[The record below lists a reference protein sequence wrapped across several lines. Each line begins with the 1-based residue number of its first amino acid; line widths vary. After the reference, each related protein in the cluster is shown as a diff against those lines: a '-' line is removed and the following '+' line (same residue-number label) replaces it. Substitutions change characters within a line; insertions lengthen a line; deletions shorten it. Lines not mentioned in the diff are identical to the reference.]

1 MKTERRAPAFTLIE
15 VLVVVAIIALLVAI
29 LLPSLAK
36 AREQA
41 RMTICETN
49 NKQLLSGLNLYVADF
64 KVLPATQTTF
74 DINQRLFGVSWA
86 FPLPRPTDP
95 KATTWVWDGAMG
107 GYSDRFDANFRKDVP
122 RRGTAFRY
130 IRDEKVYL
138 CPSDKEGAATDTPLG
153 GGGNGIISYSMNAY
167 IGYKSME
174 SFTRSIN
181 PEGTGWKLDGGG
193 IVPNK
198 FVNTRKTWTPSEML
212 TMVEEHPYYYKNRN
226 FEGNFNYGDEIVAR
240 HSPGAMAPV
249 GTRSVKGR
257 AVMGYADGHVSTN
270 LYPTPYSAYELFQQ
284 MGFPATDPA
293 FQRAFTPKI
302 K

>member
-41 RMTICETN
+41 RMAVCETN
-49 NKQLLSGLNLYVADF
+49 NKQLMNGMQLYVADF
-64 KVLPATQTTF
+64 KVLPATQSTFYLNSYLYKITTLWP
-74 DINQRLFGVSWA
+74 I
-86 FPLPRPTDP
+86 PRPADP

-107 GYSDRFDANFRKDVP
+107 GYADRFDLNFQKDVP
-122 RRGTAFRY
+122 KRGTLFRY
-130 IRDEKVYL
+130 VRDEKVYL
-138 CPSDKEGAATDTPLG
+138 CPSDKEGTATDTPLG
-153 GGGNGIISYSMNAY
+153 GGGNGRISYSMNAY

-174 SFTRSIN
+174 SFVRGSN
-181 PEGTGWKLDGGG
+181 DSGQGWLLDGGN
-193 IVPNK
+193 IVPHK
-198 FVNTRKTWTPSEML
+198 YVKTRKTWSPSEMI

-226 FEGNFNYGDEIVAR
+226 FEGNFNVSDQIVAR
-240 HSPGAMAPV
+240 HSPGAMAPT

-257 AVMGYADGHVSTN
+257 AVMAYADSHVSTN
-270 LYPTPYSAYELFQQ
+270 LYPTPYSAYEIYQQ
-284 MGFPATDPA
+284 LGFPVGDDNYART
-293 FQRAFTPKI
+293 FIPKL